1 MLGRKHVTILIL
13 RRENG
18 DEDGRL
24 PIASNDAN
32 IGLRYENIARDGGT
46 LILAVF
52 IMTNQDA
59 VQDKGTLTFG
69 PLNLW
74 ILSHRFELSLGSQSI
89 DGRNHIIDLL
99 NCGAADLRRRSI
111 QARLRKPLPGRYLS
125 AISRKFFA
133 SPPTL
138 LILE

>member
-13 RRENG
+13 RRENS

-59 VQDKGTLTFG
+59 AQDEGTLTFG

-89 DGRNHIIDLL
+89 DGRNHIIDWL
-99 NCGAADLRRRSI
+99 NCGSWLMI
-111 QARLRKPLPGRYLS
+111 IGHRLTWITIHAFKGVR
-125 AISRKFFA
+125 
-133 SPPTL
+133 
-138 LILE
+138 